1 MFLFYIILP
10 KELNNIM
17 EQPTLFGFIL
27 SVIERRLAAYFG
39 EPLDGK
45 EKNNDLETKEIYSE
59 GILPSYS
66 SDDSFEKGKGFDVID
81 FNQSKY
87 VKIGKVKPIMDDIET
102 PKVDE
107 TYKTPLVSLEA
118 NDEYCDMV

>member
-1 MFLFYIILP
+1 
-10 KELNNIM
+10 M
-17 EQPTLFGFIL
+17 EQSTLFGFIL

-39 EPLDGK
+39 ELLDEK

-66 SDDSFEKGKGFDVID
+66 SDDSFEKGKDYTMDTTD

-87 VKIGKVKPIMDDIET
+87 VKIGKVKPIMEQKSET
-102 PKVDE
+102 PKVIE
-107 TYKTPLVSLEA
+107 PYKTPLVSLEA